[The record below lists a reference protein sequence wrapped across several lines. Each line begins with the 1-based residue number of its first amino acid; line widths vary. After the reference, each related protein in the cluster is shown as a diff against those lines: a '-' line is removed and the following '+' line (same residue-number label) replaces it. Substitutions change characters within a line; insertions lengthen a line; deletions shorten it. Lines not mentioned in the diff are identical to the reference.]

1 MVNCLPAPFTSDLKV
16 LVMAGSNSVS
26 ERRRRQR
33 VERLRRNEP
42 EVPLENKAFLR
53 LRDRLVIEYLLE
65 TLEACGLHRTWILAP
80 EISLRLLPPRYAFRP
95 LVQHPR
101 ATLVANLLAAYTEV
115 DPQPNEPVLVLF
127 GDHPLTTAAT
137 LRSFLA
143 SCGPQIDKADFFHGV
158 ALQEAYNEYMPFFR
172 RTCLHLREMSG
183 RASGLNLAV
192 PSRLHRL
199 RLIDEFYDV
208 RKQEQLGALLGLL
221 RLVGS
226 WLGMRAPAALIDT
239 LILSIAKEMEK
250 IGRRSSR
257 SAGSRDTALACWVPR
272 KALVWCRWRTVAPV
286 STSTFSRSYSSSKT
300 TGTDCRTFSGPR
312 TSASNVMATAPRDPP
327 GRPSGSRAV
336 DLAPTVRACTLRAP
350 LAW

>member
-80 EISLRLLPPRYAFRP
+80 EISLRLIPPRYAFRP

-158 ALQEAYNEYMPFFR
+158 ALLEAYHEYMPFFR

-221 RLVGS
+221 RLVSS

-250 IGRRSSR
+250 IGRRGGIRGRLGRALRYALSSLVTQRRIEGHGARVLGAEKGTRLVPVVHGGAGIDVDFFEELQLLEDNWDRLQDIQRAQDERLERHGDRTSRSSR
-257 SAGSRDTALACWVPR
+257 
-272 KALVWCRWRTVAPV
+272 
-286 STSTFSRSYSSSKT
+286 
-300 TGTDCRTFSGPR
+300 
-312 TSASNVMATAPRDPP
+312 
-327 GRPSGSRAV
+327 
-336 DLAPTVRACTLRAP
+336 
-350 LAW
+350 

>member
-26 ERRRRQR
+26 ERRRRRR

-80 EISLRLLPPRYAFRP
+80 EISLRLIPPRYAFRP

-101 ATLVANLLAAYTEV
+101 ATLVANLLAAYTEI

-250 IGRRSSR
+250 IGRRGGIRGRLGRALCYALSSLVTQRRIEGHGARVLGAEKGTRLVPVAHGGAGIDVDFLEELRLLEDNWDRLQDIQRAQDERLERHGDRTSRSSR
-257 SAGSRDTALACWVPR
+257 
-272 KALVWCRWRTVAPV
+272 
-286 STSTFSRSYSSSKT
+286 
-300 TGTDCRTFSGPR
+300 
-312 TSASNVMATAPRDPP
+312 
-327 GRPSGSRAV
+327 
-336 DLAPTVRACTLRAP
+336 
-350 LAW
+350 